1 MAYKFQ
7 LGNAKMAGT
16 LQQAGGLVGTDV
28 DDATAGNVVAQIDN
42 GEIAIAKLA
51 EKQISGK
58 DLGTN
63 LDSLSV
69 AAASGLQMSS
79 YNGSAAVSDLIVKL
93 DGAGGMQKTASG
105 VKIAA
110 GGVTNAMLAGSI
122 ASAKIADLSTFN
134 TANLAEGANLYY
146 TDARV
151 TTRVAAAASA
161 AAVRGHISV
170 SDSNAFDFSYSAGA
184 ISAVARFDPNGG
196 LEESGDG
203 LKLKAAVAG
212 AGLTMTN
219 GVVAAVAGANTGLA
233 ISANSMKMDAGNL
246 PAITSN
252 VMVASDSLIVHDA
265 SAAESKK
272 VTMVEFGEY
281 LADEDN
287 GSVNCGLIADA
298 SGKLLVQADGSS
310 VELFG
315 NAMRVKASGITNA
328 MLAGSVANAKLA
340 NSTISGKA
348 LGANLDALSVDDS
361 SIEFSAGSAFNGSAA
376 SAIRIKASG
385 ITNAMLAGSIANA
398 KLSNSTIGGVALG
411 ANIATL
417 ASAFNADLGG
427 HIQFG
432 NQASDRVSFAGPV
445 RISGDLEVMGAVTS
459 IQTETVEINDHNL
472 VLDFNN
478 STSAVINGA
487 GLTIEGGSGDD
498 LTFAWSAAASAME
511 LKLGS
516 NIAKLKADIEGS
528 IQESVLTIG
537 DANEDLRVG
546 INVATAAASA
556 PRTWTLPASASL
568 SIGQSIKIKAFAN
581 SGTHSL
587 TIARDANAQKI
598 DGAAANLT
606 LESDSAAI
614 TLLYV
619 AANEFIV
626 M

>member
-51 EKQISGK
+51 EKQI
-58 DLGTN
+58 
-63 LDSLSV
+63 
-69 AAASGLQMSS
+69 
-79 YNGSAAVSDLIVKL
+79 SAAVSDLIVKL

-568 SIGQSIKIKAFAN
+568 SVGQSIKIKAFAN

>member
-233 ISANSMKMDAGNL
+233 ISADSMKMDAGNL

-568 SIGQSIKIKAFAN
+568 SVGQSIKIKAFAN

>member
-568 SIGQSIKIKAFAN
+568 SVGQSIKIKAFAN